1 MSKEGGIVK
10 TDVLIIGGGPA
21 GMAAALGCAENGT
34 RCIIVE
40 RNAFLGG
47 ILRQC
52 IHNGFGLHY
61 FGEEF
66 TGPEYAHKFIEK
78 IENNKKIQILLNT
91 FVTRVE
97 GKTVF
102 ITNENGM
109 QKITARAIVL
119 AMGCRERT
127 PANILLTGTR
137 PAGVLTAGCAQKL
150 VNIHGKMPGKNIVI
164 LGSGDIGLIMA
175 RRLTLQG
182 AKVHAVM
189 EINPFPSGLR
199 RNITQC
205 LEDFDIPLLLK
216 TTIFEVVGKDRIE
229 GVYYGQVDEKYR
241 KIHST
246 KEFLPCDCLILSV
259 GLTPERDLV
268 EYLPYNKATKS
279 TFVDD
284 LLETNERGV
293 FACGNFLHV
302 HDLVDNV
309 SREAYEA
316 GKNASDFAKREKSLF
331 DDGATKTRKY
341 NVECGNLISYVLP
354 NYVRKGKESCALKFR
369 LKNKIV
375 RRNLV
380 VKQGDK
386 EIARKFVLAGSPG
399 EMGIFEIDKSKITGD
414 ITLEVEEI

>member
-1 MSKEGGIVK
+1 MK

-34 RCIIVE
+34 KCIIVE

-61 FGEEF
+61 FGEEY
-66 TGPEYAHKFIEK
+66 TGPEYAHKFIERV
-78 IENNKKIQILLNT
+78 ENNNKIKVLLNT
-91 FVTRVE
+91 FVTKVE
-97 GKTVF
+97 GKAVYVTS
-102 ITNENGM
+102 EKGLE
-109 QKITARAIVL
+109 KISARAIVL

-182 AKVHAVM
+182 AKVHAVL
-189 EINPFPSGLR
+189 EINPTPSGLR

-205 LEDFDIPLLLK
+205 LDDFNIPLYLK
-216 TTIFEVVGKDRIE
+216 TTVFDVVGKDRIE
-229 GVYYGQVDEKYR
+229 GIYYGEVDDKYR
-241 KIHST
+241 KINST
-246 KEFLPCDCLILSV
+246 RKFLPCDCLILSV

-268 EYLPYNKATKS
+268 NYLPFNKATKS

-284 LLETNERGV
+284 LLETNESGI

-309 SREAYEA
+309 TLEAFEA
-316 GKNASDFAKREKSLF
+316 GKNASEYAKKDKALF
-331 DDGATKTRKY
+331 DDVKTKVKKY
-341 NVECGNLISYVLP
+341 NVSAGNLIGYVLP
-354 NYVRKGKESCALKFR
+354 NFLVKGKEKTTLKFR
-369 LKNKIV
+369 FRSKIV
-375 RRNLV
+375 RRNIV
-380 VKQGDK
+380 VKQGEK
-386 EIARKFVLAGSPG
+386 EIFRKFVLAGFPG
-399 EMGIFEIDKSKITGD
+399 EMGMVEIDKSKVTGD
-414 ITLEVEEI
+414 IILEVEEL

>member
-1 MSKEGGIVK
+1 MK

-34 RCIIVE
+34 KCTIVE

-66 TGPEYAHKFIEK
+66 TGPEYANKFIEK
-78 IENNKKIQILLNT
+78 VNSNKKIKVLLNT
-91 FVTRVE
+91 FVTKVE
-97 GKTVF
+97 GKTVSVTSEKG
-102 ITNENGM
+102 IE
-109 QKITARAIVL
+109 KISARAVVL

-137 PAGVLTAGCAQKL
+137 PAGVLTAGCVQKM
-150 VNIHGKMPGKNIVI
+150 VNIHGKMPGKDIVI

-182 AKVHAVM
+182 AKVHAVL
-189 EINPFPSGLR
+189 EINSTPSGLR

-205 LEDFDIPLLLK
+205 LDDFNIPLLLK
-216 TTIFEVVGKDRIE
+216 TTIFDVVGKDRIE
-229 GVYYGQVDEKYR
+229 GIYYGEVDEKYR
-241 KIHST
+241 KINST
-246 KEFLPCDCLILSV
+246 RKYLPCDCLVLSV

-268 EYLPYNKATKS
+268 DYLPYNKATKS

-309 SREAYEA
+309 TVEAYEA
-316 GKNASDFAKREKSLF
+316 GKNASNYAKKDKALF
-331 DDGATKTRKY
+331 DDVDTKTKKY
-341 NVECGNLISYVLP
+341 NVNAGNLIGYVLP
-354 NYVRKGKESCALKFR
+354 NTLIKGKDKAILKFR
-369 LKNKIV
+369 FKNKVV

-380 VKQGDK
+380 LKQGEN
-386 EIARKFVLAGSPG
+386 EIARKFVLAGFPG
-399 EMGIFEIDKSKITGD
+399 EMGTFEIDKSKVTGD
-414 ITLEVEEI
+414 VTLEVEEL

>member
-1 MSKEGGIVK
+1 MK

-34 RCIIVE
+34 KCILIE

-61 FGEEF
+61 FGDEL
-66 TGPEYAHKFIEK
+66 TGPEYAQKFIDK
-78 IENNKKIQILLNT
+78 VQNNKKIKVMLNT
-91 FVTRVE
+91 FVTNID
-97 GKTVF
+97 GKTVT
-102 ITNENGM
+102 ITSENGV
-109 QKITARAIVL
+109 QNITARAIVL

-150 VNIHGKMPGKNIVI
+150 VNIHGKMPGKNVVI

-182 AKVHAVM
+182 ANVKAVF
-189 EINPFPSGLR
+189 EINPNPTGLR

-205 LEDFDIPLLLK
+205 LDDFDIPLLLK
-216 TTIFEVVGKDRIE
+216 TTIFEIVGKDRIE
-229 GVYYGQVDEKYR
+229 GVYYGQVDDKYR
-241 KIHST
+241 KINST
-246 KEFLPCDCLILSV
+246 KKYMPCDCLILSV

-268 EYLPYNKATKS
+268 DYLPYNRATKS

-284 LLETNERGV
+284 LLQTNESGI

-309 SREAYEA
+309 TLEAFDA
-316 GKNASDFAKREKSLF
+316 GKNASEYAKKDKALF
-331 DDGATKTRKY
+331 DDVEKKSKKY
-341 NVECGNLISYVLP
+341 NVNAGNLISYALP
-354 NYVRKGKESCALKFR
+354 NYIVKGKGNATLKFR
-369 LKNKIV
+369 LKTKIV
-375 RRNLV
+375 RRNIV
-380 VKQGDK
+380 VKQGEK
-386 EIARKFVLAGSPG
+386 ELVRKFVLAGSPG
-399 EMGIFEIDKSKITGD
+399 EMMTLEIDKSKITKD
-414 ITLEVEEI
+414 IILEVEEI